1 MLLNRQGTTRAMAEP
16 EAGTPDESTAADAYA
31 DPDVSALLTPEDDAS
46 AAAGPTAESAD
57 DTAELAASDDRTAWQ
72 RFRAWRRSRP
82 FVGGLLTALG
92 GIEMF
97 FSGQLDIGRI
107 HIQLGIEGLQ
117 ATIIPIL
124 LLLLGILAVAM
135 PAHRVFYGVIALAI
149 AVYSLVGVNLG
160 GFFIGMLLS
169 TIGGILTVAW
179 MPPEQRGERRRR
191 GRRREAVAADDAPAE
206 ETA

>member
-1 MLLNRQGTTRAMAEP
+1 MVEQETGMP
-16 EAGTPDESTAADAYA
+16 EDESATSE
-31 DPDVSALLTPEDDAS
+31 VSALLTPHDDDVE
-46 AAAGPTAESAD
+46 PAE
-57 DTAELAASDDRTAWQ
+57 SDDRTVRQ
-72 RFRAWRRSRP
+72 RFRAWRRQRP
-82 FVGGLLTALG
+82 FVGGVLTALG

-117 ATIIPIL
+117 ATIIPVL
-124 LLLLGILAVAM
+124 LLLLGILAIAM
-135 PAHRVFYGVIALAI
+135 PAHRIFYGVIALAI

-169 TIGGILTVAW
+169 TVGGVLTVAW

-191 GRRREAVAADDAPAE
+191 GGRRRASAADADETTQESTE

>member
-1 MLLNRQGTTRAMAEP
+1 MVEP
-16 EAGTPDESTAADAYA
+16 EAGTPEDEYADA
-31 DPDVSALLTPEDDAS
+31 DVSALLTP
-46 AAAGPTAESAD
+46 GD
-57 DTAELAASDDRTAWQ
+57 DTAELADDAVEPADDAAEPAASDDRSAWQ

-107 HIQLGIEGLQ
+107 HVQLGIEGLQ
-117 ATIIPIL
+117 ATIIPVL
-124 LLLLGILAVAM
+124 LLLLGVLAVAM

-169 TIGGILTVAW
+169 TVGGILTVAW

-191 GRRREAVAADDAPAE
+191 GRRREGVSADDGPAE